1 MESALQTRRRQR
13 LLASGAVAAL
23 VGVVILGLYLSDPKR
38 RIEEVAEREV
48 AKSFRTPAADL
59 DPAEVWMTRSEAELT
74 ALRRDNQELERQLN
88 NLTDRLERLQQA
100 QREQEERRG
109 ERSAKTA
116 LPLPPPLPAPQP
128 DPKPD
133 PAAAVTSP
141 RPLPLPPP
149 SLPTPAIGARPAGP
163 GAAAGQPAIP
173 GMRVVDL
180 RAAASAGEAGRG
192 TPAVKSANRS
202 GAGRVAGD
210 HTIHEFIPAG
220 SFARAALLAGV
231 DAPTG
236 GVAEKNPVPVLLTL
250 LDHGTLPN
258 RFRSRVR
265 ECHIIAAAR
274 GDLASE
280 RVYFRAERLSCVLRD
295 GAVVETLVDG
305 YITGED
311 GKAGMRGRVVSKQG
325 QLIARAL
332 VAGVAGG
339 IGKGLSQSLTSL
351 STSALGAVQSVEGGN
366 IAKYGLSEGMASA
379 LDRIAEWYLKRAD
392 EVYPVIEVD
401 SGRIGELIIKQGVD
415 LGVDILRQAAAG
427 GEAR

>member
-1 MESALQTRRRQR
+1 M
-13 LLASGAVAAL
+13 
-23 VGVVILGLYLSDPKR
+23 
-38 RIEEVAEREV
+38 
-48 AKSFRTPAADL
+48 
-59 DPAEVWMTRSEAELT
+59 
-74 ALRRDNQELERQLN
+74 
-88 NLTDRLERLQQA
+88 
-100 QREQEERRG
+100 
-109 ERSAKTA
+109 
-116 LPLPPPLPAPQP
+116 
-128 DPKPD
+128 
-133 PAAAVTSP
+133 VTSP
-141 RPLPLPPP
+141 KPLPLPPP
-149 SLPTPAIGARPAGP
+149 SLPAPAFGARPAGP
-163 GAAAGQPAIP
+163 SVTAGQPAIP

-180 RAAASAGEAGRG
+180 RAAAAAGEAGRG
-192 TPAVKSANRS
+192 TPAAKPVHR
-202 GAGRVAGD
+202 GDAGRVAGD

-220 SFARAALLAGV
+220 SFVRAALLAGV